1 MFSSKRILNVYVYGL
16 GLSSFALMDFVST
29 ERHRTENTGILYH
42 SADMGTL
49 TIDPQIEVVVP
60 FSSHARIFFFSGGGG
75 RGELSTN
82 LSLLALVLF
91 CFFKWK

>member
-1 MFSSKRILNVYVYGL
+1 MFSSKRILNVYVYEL

-29 ERHRTENTGILYH
+29 ERRRTENTGILYH

-60 FSSHARIFFFSGGGG
+60 FSSHARIFFFFGWRWEGGAVDESFPA
-75 RGELSTN
+75 R
-82 LSLLALVLF
+82 ACFVLF
-91 CFFKWK
+91 F